1 MGFYVTIL
9 RGWKKSG
16 LSVSSPP
23 MLAVE
28 RSLMVM
34 NFGNVVRDTTEM
46 QVTA

>member
-1 MGFYVTIL
+1 MGFDVIIL
-9 RGWKKSG
+9 RGRKKSG

-34 NFGNVVRDTTEM
+34 NFGNVVGDATEM